1 MRRNDKRGAMPFA
14 VVAVAILLASA
25 ACGAIAADYERAAQ
39 ESRSGEKD
47 AEAVDAAI
55 GSMRGFVNRG
65 LAEIIRDV
73 SLSDG
78 NVEDRVESFDRRAET
93 WLYDQFP
100 MTEDGVRAELV
111 SHDVGLEVESL
122 RLVSSEEAPS
132 GYVPAY
138 LEAVGTVS
146 VRVQTNTGSAETD
159 LDVSTDGSCVLPL
172 AAEQGSLFER
182 MAGEGSVSLSEIMSY
197 QLSGL
202 AQIRVLNGY
211 GAASARGPMGT
222 DRIVTKEDV
231 LKAYD
236 EALVLLS
243 MICFRDG
250 EGRIASAEKAD
261 PATILASK
269 DGKITIDLQAAYA
282 QVLMSLLD
290 DMALKWFDYL
300 PGNGLSKNLQSR
312 LLPYRAYSDALT
324 AFLKGEEAFSAAPY
338 LREMMDLNGVPED
351 VYRYP
356 GSGKTPLSAP
366 GTTIEIENPSV
377 DVLGTDW
384 IRHFRS
390 DYDTREN
397 WVVDYARNVLRA
409 AVLKVGDRTG
419 LGSVTAEVDPYSGE
433 RMAEAVSSAVDGALK
448 GLHERFQ
455 ESVTA
460 ALAESCA
467 ADPFYSA
474 ICDGIAKRKDSYV
487 LEEEFERR
495 ARTALT
501 AALGTEEAEKAMS
514 GQGYADALEAYR
526 GKVYADLEVF
536 DRLERIPGGQ
546 NVFVRM
552 IMSEICSFG
561 MEASGI
567 ASLAGARMSSV
578 CKEMCDVYG
587 MNPYGGPIDMPGS
600 PAFQVEREGGGVSF
614 ETIKATISSSPAVS
628 GPFLDEGSCIHSVGF
643 GEGASAAYSAT
654 YSVSIEDDVSY
665 GLKGFGSLSSALGT
679 PSCVVSGSFHV
690 SVAFEVSVV
699 SGWSLQG
706 IDYKPSCTFADDLED
721 SALKALEPI
730 LEPLRKFMEVMG
742 LVMTA
747 VGERIAD
754 AARMIAEYVRILYDD
769 LIAPLTEICEWAR
782 SKLDEFACQLTESFL
797 IKIGLK
803 DQSIS
808 MKLYGYDLT
817 ITSDLV
823 SLTGKTKT
831 LFSIEMGKEVDGRK
845 VTAGVTLKTKGG
857 LNADDIR
864 FVGFGSIKDPG
875 DKSAGKS
882 PWNVKVR
889 LDPFMKS
896 GKHLLTVDG
905 RAGKTSVSL
914 VLPEMVQYHELGL
927 RLSDVPGVGA
937 ALSNIPLPL
946 VGAKASLDAG
956 FSLKYDAPMKMGL
969 VINEFETNPAGDDKG
984 GEWVELFNNSEST
997 VELDGY
1003 TLTAS
1008 SDWRSKVMPLSGSI
1022 SPGEFM
1028 EIEPDFVM
1036 VNSSGKY
1043 TRSGEALTLKDA
1055 DGAVVDKTPTVRDNQ
1070 DDGKTWH
1077 REFDGGTEWT
1087 LSEGTP
1093 GSSNGSRL
1101 NAVISAGDLK
1111 DIAWDS
1117 VQGAFG
1123 DVGYI
1128 TDAESLEAFL
1138 KSLVRR
1144 TVDGTIE
1151 KVTGCIVEASVYVEV
1166 SVSDLASTTKAG
1178 FRIALRTDSRLAE
1191 DCLKFVAGK
1200 LESLILGIED
1210 PYSISIGKA
1219 FMEDVDLEICV
1230 GSSIGL
1236 PEILTKGSDIE
1247 RTSAEVVFRSN
1258 LAAISALLGDN
1269 AGRPETVCGVR
1280 ICGCPLAAIPDG
1292 VRADKNMDRDLWL
1305 MRLSV
1310 QWAPA

>member
-25 ACGAIAADYERAAQ
+25 ACGAIVADYERAAQ

-78 NVEDRVESFDRRAET
+78 NVEDRLGSFDKRAET
-93 WLYDQFP
+93 WLRNQFP

-111 SHDVGLEVESL
+111 SHDVSLEAESL

-138 LEAVGTVS
+138 LKAVGTVS
-146 VRVQTNTGSAETD
+146 VKVQTNTGSAETD

-202 AQIRVLNGY
+202 AQLRVLNGY

-222 DRIVTKEDV
+222 DRIVTKDDV

-236 EALVLLS
+236 EALALLS

-250 EGRIASAEKAD
+250 DGRMGSAERAD
-261 PATILASK
+261 PATILASE

-312 LLPYRAYSDALT
+312 LLPYRTCSGALT

-338 LREMMDLNGVPED
+338 LKEMMELNGVPED

-356 GSGKTPLSAP
+356 GSGTTALSAL
-366 GTTIEIENPSV
+366 GTTVEVENPCA
-377 DVLGTDW
+377 DVLGTSW

-390 DYDTREN
+390 DYDVREN

-419 LGSVTAEVDPYSGE
+419 LGSVTVEVDPYSGE
-433 RMAEAVSSAVDGALK
+433 KMAETVSAAVDGALK

-455 ESVTA
+455 ESVAA

-474 ICDGIAKRKDSYV
+474 ICEGIANRRESYV
-487 LEEEFERR
+487 LEEEFEER
-495 ARTALT
+495 AREALT
-501 AALGTEEAEKAMS
+501 AALAPDAAEKAMS
-514 GQGYADALEAYR
+514 EGYADALEAYR
-526 GKVYADLEVF
+526 EKVYADLEVF
-536 DRLERIPGGQ
+536 DELEKVPGGQ

-552 IMSEICSFG
+552 IMSEICAFG

-587 MNPYGGPIDMPGS
+587 MNPYGGPVDLPGS
-600 PAFQVEREGGGVSF
+600 SAFQVEREGGGVSF
-614 ETIKATISSSPAVS
+614 ETLKASISSSPTVS
-628 GPFLDEGSCIHSVGF
+628 GPFLDEDSCIRSIGF
-643 GEGASAAYSAT
+643 GEGVSAAYSAT
-654 YSVSIEDDVSY
+654 YRVSIEDEVSY
-665 GLKGFGSLSSALGT
+665 GLKGYGSMSSAMGT
-679 PSCVVSGSFHV
+679 PSCSVSGSFRV
-690 SVAFEVSVV
+690 SVSFDVRVV

-706 IDYKPSCTFADDLED
+706 IDYKPSCTFMDDVKD
-721 SALKALEPI
+721 SALEALEPV

-742 LVMTA
+742 VVMTA

-754 AARMIAEYVRILYDD
+754 AARMVAEYVRILYDD
-769 LIAPLTEICEWAR
+769 LIVPLTEICEWAKT
-782 SKLDEFACQLTESFL
+782 KLDEFACQLTESFL

-803 DQSIS
+803 DQSVS

-831 LFSIEMGKEVDGRK
+831 LFSLELSKEVDGRK
-845 VTAGVTLKTKGG
+845 VSAGVTLKTKGG

-875 DKSAGKS
+875 DKGAGRD
-882 PWNVKVR
+882 PWSVKVR

-927 RLSDVPGVGA
+927 RLSDVPGLGA

-956 FSLKYDAPMKMGL
+956 FSLKYDAPMKRGL
-969 VINEFETNPAGDDKG
+969 VINEFETNPAGDDRS

-1008 SDWRSKVMPLSGSI
+1008 SDWRSKIMPLSGSI
-1022 SPGEFM
+1022 APGEFM

-1036 VNSSGKY
+1036 VNSSG
-1043 TRSGEALTLKDA
+1043 
-1055 DGAVVDKTPTVRDNQ
+1055 
-1070 DDGKTWH
+1070 
-1077 REFDGGTEWT
+1077 
-1087 LSEGTP
+1087 
-1093 GSSNGSRL
+1093 
-1101 NAVISAGDLK
+1101 
-1111 DIAWDS
+1111 
-1117 VQGAFG
+1117 
-1123 DVGYI
+1123 
-1128 TDAESLEAFL
+1128 
-1138 KSLVRR
+1138 
-1144 TVDGTIE
+1144 
-1151 KVTGCIVEASVYVEV
+1151 
-1166 SVSDLASTTKAG
+1166 
-1178 FRIALRTDSRLAE
+1178 
-1191 DCLKFVAGK
+1191 
-1200 LESLILGIED
+1200 
-1210 PYSISIGKA
+1210 
-1219 FMEDVDLEICV
+1219 
-1230 GSSIGL
+1230 
-1236 PEILTKGSDIE
+1236 
-1247 RTSAEVVFRSN
+1247 
-1258 LAAISALLGDN
+1258 
-1269 AGRPETVCGVR
+1269 
-1280 ICGCPLAAIPDG
+1280 
-1292 VRADKNMDRDLWL
+1292 
-1305 MRLSV
+1305 
-1310 QWAPA
+1310 